1 MKRHRIAVVL
11 CLILGGLLAYT
22 RFHHGD
28 MGGAIR
34 TGILFA
40 LLGIVTFFYTGK
52 VRDRLRSVVIV
63 LPVILVGLMAYKDFV
78 NGDMI
83 SVIIASIVL
92 ILGGILTLFQDT
104 PFIKEKIR
112 PCLRSIPYIGLAV
125 MFIITLL
132 LLFRG

>member
-1 MKRHRIAVVL
+1 MKRHHIVAVF
-11 CLILGGLLAYT
+11 CLIFGGLLAYT

-28 MGGAIR
+28 TGDAIR

-40 LLGIVTFFYTGK
+40 LLGVFAFFYAGK
-52 VRDRLRSVVIV
+52 VRARLRPVVIV

-78 NGDMI
+78 NGNMI

-92 ILGGILTLFQDT
+92 ILGGILTLFQDI

-112 PCLRSIPYIGLAV
+112 PWLRPIPYIGLAV